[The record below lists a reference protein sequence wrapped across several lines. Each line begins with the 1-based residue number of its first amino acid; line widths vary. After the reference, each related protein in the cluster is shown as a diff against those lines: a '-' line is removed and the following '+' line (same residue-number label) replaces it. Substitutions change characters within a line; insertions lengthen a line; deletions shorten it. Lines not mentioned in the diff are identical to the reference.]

1 MIGKHS
7 FHPFRVQCNHSA
19 ARARFS
25 NCKLQVCNRVF
36 CTGCSAVQC
45 GAASPCRAC
54 RLHPCRRATI
64 TMHLSI
70 SGPTSR
76 GVLVD
81 SSFVLDLVPLPQ
93 ILTVSKEGLRLRH
106 NATGWAHPQLI
117 SGALDDTYLRST
129 CEGSFIGVLSLSR
142 SGPDEATCHSKIIY
156 H

>member
-1 MIGKHS
+1 
-7 FHPFRVQCNHSA
+7 VQCGA
-19 ARARFS
+19 
-25 NCKLQVCNRVF
+25 
-36 CTGCSAVQC
+36 

-54 RLHPCRRATI
+54 RLHPCRRAT

-81 SSFVLDLVPLPQ
+81 SSFVLDLVLLPQ

-129 CEGSFIGVLSLSR
+129 CEGSFMGVLSLSR